1 MRALVF
7 STITSTINML
17 DDTNTLKAAYVLS
30 DAVFV
35 FGKIGVQVEYVTRA
49 RKFSLKLKLNSLER
63 HFIATNYAEGLNY
76 VLDIKAT
83 VKEFNKTKHPPK
95 ELIVAY
101 TAIEKG
107 FLKYFEEF
115 LLNYS
120 VALDQVGLSDMGT
133 LLEENMFH
141 AFSIEESS
149 SAIIDEGMPDIK
161 LAEGI
166 LKLLYPTGN
175 PEDAL
180 ILFVPVDFII
190 NDFAPRE
197 VLLEDTSELLDES
210 EDAPVSRGTVNSIRM
225 TDFLKL
231 TTLEY
236 LSAAELKT
244 LRNQLKE
251 DGTVCR
257 EMIGEYI
264 KRNNEQWKTV
274 LHRNRYMEDE
284 FSIEVA
290 KMQVK
295 LEENTSIK
303 FHPMNQQLDAMT
315 YQLYVGEAPIEY
327 YWKYFEEFKMF
338 DEPTLKYAKEQ
349 AALNDK
355 YQPHIPFVCVTTS
368 FTNQEWHEEL
378 LKKKEEDTSPLKLR
392 KFIPVDD

>member
-166 LKLLYPTGN
+166 LK
-175 PEDAL
+175 
-180 ILFVPVDFII
+180 
-190 NDFAPRE
+190 
-197 VLLEDTSELLDES
+197 
-210 EDAPVSRGTVNSIRM
+210 
-225 TDFLKL
+225 
-231 TTLEY
+231 
-236 LSAAELKT
+236 
-244 LRNQLKE
+244 
-251 DGTVCR
+251 
-257 EMIGEYI
+257 
-264 KRNNEQWKTV
+264 
-274 LHRNRYMEDE
+274 
-284 FSIEVA
+284 
-290 KMQVK
+290 
-295 LEENTSIK
+295 
-303 FHPMNQQLDAMT
+303 
-315 YQLYVGEAPIEY
+315 
-327 YWKYFEEFKMF
+327 
-338 DEPTLKYAKEQ
+338 
-349 AALNDK
+349 
-355 YQPHIPFVCVTTS
+355 
-368 FTNQEWHEEL
+368 
-378 LKKKEEDTSPLKLR
+378 
-392 KFIPVDD
+392 